1 MKQITFAQ
9 AEHQN
14 KKKVTRRERF
24 LAEMNVLVPWQR
36 LLDALSPSY
45 YPDAAGKRGRPPTP
59 LERMLRIYF
68 LQQWYGLAD
77 EALEDAMISL
87 VSISPSKAYQMPQ
100 HCCVSATCWKG
111 IH

>member
-9 AEHQN
+9 AKHQN

-59 LERMLRIYF
+59 LAPPHHTPRRRCSRGATSP
-68 LQQWYGLAD
+68 WATWTKVRRSPVAVR
-77 EALEDAMISL
+77 ALPRS
-87 VSISPSKAYQMPQ
+87 
-100 HCCVSATCWKG
+100 
-111 IH
+111 